1 MRCPWFRVLIAG
13 FALGIA
19 LTAPAAAFA
28 QEAEASAE
36 ATSVY
41 ELDFTLPSESRSG
54 CMVCHGDPALVR
66 IREGEA
72 VSFYI
77 DEADTAAST
86 HADQQCVGCH
96 VDFAYRAPH
105 GDENW
110 SITARSACRNCHED
124 QSRSVGESVHRP
136 VVATEAT
143 DDDPEAV
150 RPLCGDCH
158 GSHDIAAL
166 TEAGGEDWKDGKAAL
181 HADGW
186 QVCGRCHE
194 DYWDSYSDYYHGA
207 AYKRGA
213 ADAPACWD
221 CHGWHDILPS
231 DDRGSMVNE
240 SHLVETCGQEG
251 CHDGVDETYTE
262 YAAFIHTRDEVAD
275 NHPIISIYR
284 SISRWFGGLF
294 GGDDKS

>member
-1 MRCPWFRVLIAG
+1 MRCPWVRVLVAVV
-13 FALGIA
+13 ALGMA
-19 LTAPAAAFA
+19 VAAPVTAFA
-28 QEAEASAE
+28 QEAEPSAE

-66 IREGEA
+66 IREGAE
-72 VSFYI
+72 VSFFI

-158 GSHDIAAL
+158 GSHDIARVDQMWHVMPDKCVACHTDRSRDWVAEFL
-166 TEAGGEDWKDGKAAL
+166 TPLPGLGAGAESAVDCRAAGRLRFARHRYRHRPTGPPPGAAL
-181 HADGW
+181 RSAGRRKPAVARGPGTARLRGHVQRPQVETGRLVHALP
-186 QVCGRCHE
+186 GRAPVRGSACHL
-194 DYWDSYSDYYHGA
+194 
-207 AYKRGA
+207 
-213 ADAPACWD
+213 APA
-221 CHGWHDILPS
+221 P
-231 DDRGSMVNE
+231 RF
-240 SHLVETCGQEG
+240 
-251 CHDGVDETYTE
+251 
-262 YAAFIHTRDEVAD
+262 A
-275 NHPIISIYR
+275 HPAR
-284 SISRWFGGLF
+284 
-294 GGDDKS
+294 